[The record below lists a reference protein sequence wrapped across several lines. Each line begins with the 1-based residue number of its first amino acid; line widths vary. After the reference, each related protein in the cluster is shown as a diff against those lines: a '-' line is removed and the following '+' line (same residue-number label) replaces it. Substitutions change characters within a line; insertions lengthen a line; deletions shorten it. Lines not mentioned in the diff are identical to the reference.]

1 MMALKPMLIFLTWA
15 LILEVFVILYYLM
28 RKVRPMEFYLSIF
41 LLIGTIVALVFFARK
56 LKKEIKERNH
66 ERR

>member
-1 MMALKPMLIFLTWA
+1 MMTLKPMLIFLTWA

-28 RKVRPMEFYLSIF
+28 RRVRPIEFYLSIC
-41 LLIGTIVALVFFARK
+41 LLIGTIVALVFFVRK

>member
-1 MMALKPMLIFLTWA
+1 MMTLKPMLIFLTWA
-15 LILEVFVILYYLM
+15 LILEIFVILYYLM

-41 LLIGTIVALVFFARK
+41 LLIGTIVALVFFVRK
-56 LKKEIKERNH
+56 LKKEIEGRNH